1 MPPKNTR
8 KKTGSPSASAS
19 ASPFQQK
26 KTTKT
31 KNYRS
36 SATEE
41 VMDENVI
48 LTELSSIIFLDQNAP
63 LTDSHKKSIN
73 MYSNYVVSMFG
84 FVLKLNNNPPRGKS
98 LIPAP
103 AYEIFIPNSSANI
116 YANDYV
122 NKYETLIEHLQ
133 RFIDS
138 LINDYIN
145 KNVNITKNLFEKIK
159 LYLESLPE
167 NQKRYIL
174 NQRFQENNNLNSDN
188 VIFPLSMIGYIP
200 KHFTHYGNSI
210 DYDKNCLVVYEII
223 YKITKLLIEH
233 GANVELNV
241 FYEQSYEHGRR
252 NPNLF
257 EEAVYYGNLPF
268 IKAVLETHAIDL
280 NKLNV
285 NKYNHV
291 FMQLFGGTR
300 YYTNNGNHFKYE
312 NIINQRYEIAE
323 LLFDYG
329 YNKCNV
335 QNGNA
340 IVPLFEY
347 CLKHINEF
355 GNKKIDMLRLVIH
368 NCPISN
374 SEIRSLDFSYFG
386 EHAIQIQNYFEHLLK
401 KSVIYA
407 LRKRNLNVD
416 YGLEADILDM
426 IDE

>member
-8 KKTGSPSASAS
+8 KKTNSPSASAS
-19 ASPFQQK
+19 ALASQQI

-31 KNYRS
+31 KHNRS
-36 SATEE
+36 SAIEE
-41 VMDENVI
+41 VMNENVI
-48 LTELSSIIFLDQNAP
+48 LTELSSIIFLDKNAP
-63 LTDSHKKSIN
+63 LTDPHIKSIN

-84 FVLKLNNNPPRGKS
+84 FVLKSNNKPPRGKS
-98 LIPAP
+98 LIPAIKP
-103 AYEIFIPNSSANI
+103 AYEIFIPNSPANI

-122 NKYETLIEHLQ
+122 KKYEILIEHLQ
-133 RFIDS
+133 NFIES

-145 KNVNITKNLFEKIK
+145 KNVSITENLFDKIQ
-159 LYLESLPE
+159 LYLERLPE

-200 KHFTHYGNSI
+200 KHLTQHSNSI
-210 DYDKNCLVVYEII
+210 DYDKNCVVVYEII

-300 YYTNNGNHFKYE
+300 YYTPNGNHLKYE
-312 NIINQRYEIAE
+312 NIINQRYEIAK

-335 QNGNA
+335 QNGDTM
-340 IVPLFEY
+340 VPLFEY
-347 CLKHINEF
+347 CLH
-355 GNKKIDMLRLVIH
+355 
-368 NCPISN
+368 P
-374 SEIRSLDFSYFG
+374 
-386 EHAIQIQNYFEHLLK
+386 
-401 KSVIYA
+401 
-407 LRKRNLNVD
+407 
-416 YGLEADILDM
+416 
-426 IDE
+426 